1 MRCSTCP
8 WTRSRR
14 STRTEGRISLPKDI
28 RNLSDALEEIEKIS
42 VQTEQGAM
50 IKTADVR
57 RLLNEKREVL
67 EAEIE
72 ERIEKRIPYRMSPER
87 ARRLAM
93 RDETLR
99 DTHKPSGPRE
109 PGKSIPAGPPA
120 NEGVKS

>member
-1 MRCSTCP
+1 M
-8 WTRSRR
+8 
-14 STRTEGRISLPKDI
+14 PKDI
-28 RNLSDALEEIEKIS
+28 RNLNDALAEIDKVS
-42 VQTEQGAM
+42 VQTDQGAM
-50 IKTADVR
+50 VKTADVK
-57 RLLNEKREVL
+57 RLLTEKREVV

-72 ERIEKRIPYRMSPER
+72 ERIEKRIPYRMSAGR

-109 PGKSIPAGPPA
+109 PGKSIPAGPIA